1 MPRARTARRWRRW
14 RCSAPASR
22 TGSTRAPR
30 RKPPTFA
37 NVDTAAEDT
46 ALIAFTS
53 GTTGK
58 PKGTMH
64 FHRDVIAAC
73 ACFPR
78 STLKAS
84 PDDLFTGSPPLAFT
98 FGLGGLLLFPLSIG
112 AATLLV
118 ERPAPEFLLPAI
130 AKYRATVLFTA
141 PTSYRAMAAEVK
153 NHDLSSLTKC
163 VSAGE
168 ALPAATR
175 KLWKEATGIEMIDGI
190 GSTEMLHIFIA
201 HDEAH
206 AKPGATGRPIPG
218 YRACVMDDGGQSAA
232 GRAGRQARGQGTDRL
247 PLPRRR
253 PPGELREGRLE
264 LHRRRVSRRR
274 RRRFRLPGAHRRHD
288 RQRRLQHRRARRSRA
303 RCCCIRRSPSAASSA
318 CPTRSAAR
326 SSRRSSC

>member
-1 MPRARTARRWRRW
+1 MPRARIARRF
-14 RCSAPASR
+14 
-22 TGSTRAPR
+22 TTVLLFGSGQPEGLDALAAA
-30 RKPPTFA
+30 KPPTFA

-64 FHRDVIAAC
+64 FHRDVLAAC

-78 STLKAS
+78 STLKAG

-153 NHDLSSLTKC
+153 NHDLSSLKKC

-175 KLWKEATGIEMIDGI
+175 KLWQEATGIEMIDGI

-218 YRACVMDDGGQSAA
+218 YRACVMDDAGQSAA
-232 GRAGRQARGQGTDRL
+232 GRRWSASSRSRG
-247 PLPRRR
+247 
-253 PPGELREGRLE
+253 
-264 LHRRRVSRRR
+264 
-274 RRRFRLPGAHRRHD
+274 
-288 RQRRLQHRRARRSRA
+288 RRAAATSPTTARR
-303 RCCCIRRSPSAASSA
+303 
-318 CPTRSAAR
+318 TT
-326 SSRRSSC
+326 